1 MCKLRFNSE
10 CLPNNTSIFFFKWC
24 NTPLQIKETLFNLT
38 LISKFTNLTPNL
50 IRNLLLLSSL
60 NGVTPKSTYLFCLI
74 KIIYYICNL
83 INKNQMKYFVSYNL
97 DLIDGTTYKTKSYS
111 KIIDL
116 DILSEEEI

>member
-10 CLPNNTSIFFFKWC
+10 CLSNNTFIFLFKWC
-24 NTPLQIKETLFNLT
+24 NTPLQLKETILNLILILKFANLT
-38 LISKFTNLTPNL
+38 SDL
-50 IRNLLLLSSL
+50 IRNLYLLSSL

>member
-1 MCKLRFNSE
+1 MCKLRIKSE
-10 CLPNNTSIFFFKWC
+10 CLPNNTSIFLFKWC
-24 NTPLQIKETLFNLT
+24 NTPLQLKETILNLILT
-38 LISKFTNLTPNL
+38 LKFTNLTPNL
-50 IRNLLLLSSL
+50 IRNLHLLSSL
-60 NGVTPKSTYLFCLI
+60 NGVMPKSTYLFCLI

-83 INKNQMKYFVSYNL
+83 INKNHMKYFISYNL

>member
-10 CLPNNTSIFFFKWC
+10 CLPNNTFIFFFKWY
-24 NTPLQIKETLFNLT
+24 NTPLQLKETLSNLT
-38 LISKFTNLTPNL
+38 LISKFTNLIPNL

-60 NGVTPKSTYLFCLI
+60 NGITPKSTYLFCLI

-83 INKNQMKYFVSYNL
+83 INKNHMKYFISYKL

>member
-10 CLPNNTSIFFFKWC
+10 CSSNNTFIFFFKWC
-24 NTPLQIKETLFNLT
+24 NTPLQLKETSPNLT
-38 LISKFTNLTPNL
+38 LISKFTNLIPNL
-50 IRNLLLLSSL
+50 IRNLHLLSSL
-60 NGVTPKSTYLFCLI
+60 NGITPKSTYLFCLI